1 MSGHGSRNGKTRS
14 SIAEESA
21 ISVAKAKFDLLVV
34 GGGINGAGVARD
46 AAGRGLRTL
55 LCEQHDLAAHTSSA
69 STKLI
74 HGGLR
79 YLEFYDF
86 RLVRKSLRER
96 EIVID
101 AAPHIVRPMRFVLP
115 HDAHLRPVW
124 MIRAGLFLYDHL
136 ARRRRLAG
144 SEGVD
149 LRRHPAGAPLDPR
162 YTRGFVYSDAWVDDA
177 RLVVLT
183 AMDAREHGAT
193 ILTRTRC
200 ARLER
205 TGDLWTAT
213 LERADGGEMRV
224 EAAAVVN
231 ATGPW
236 VDRFLDGS
244 TPLPARRHPRIV
256 KGSHIVVPRIFDHEF
271 AYIFQA
277 PDRRIVF
284 AIPYQREFTLIGT
297 TERDYQG
304 DLATPAIE
312 APEVDYLLAMANRYF
327 RGELTRA
334 DVRWTFAGLRP
345 LLADPADVATS
356 VTRDYLLD
364 LEMQGPPLLS
374 IYGGKLTTYRRLA
387 EDVLDDLATRLG
399 WPRRHWTAG
408 ATLPGGDIA
417 GADFPAFLLEIRATY
432 PRMPASLLERLAAAY
447 GTRVRQVLEG
457 AQSPSELGEEVLPG
471 LHQHEIEYLRGE
483 EWAVTA
489 EDILY
494 RRSKLA
500 LHLPV
505 DAQARLD
512 DWLARHPRADSTGP
526 ALV

>member
-1 MSGHGSRNGKTRS
+1 MRTGRGRY
-14 SIAEESA
+14 
-21 ISVAKAKFDLLVV
+21 DLLVV
-34 GGGINGAGVARD
+34 GGGVNGAGVARD

-96 EIVID
+96 EIVLD
-101 AAPHIVRPMRFVLP
+101 SAPHIVRPMRFVLP
-115 HDAHLRPVW
+115 HDAHLRPAW

-136 ARRRRLAG
+136 ARRRRLPG

-162 YTRGFVYSDAWVDDA
+162 YTKGFVYSDAWVDDA

-183 AMDAREHGAT
+183 AMDARAHGARV
-193 ILTRTRC
+193 LTRTRC
-200 ARLER
+200 TRLER
-205 TGDLWTAT
+205 SDGRWLAT
-213 LERADGGEMRV
+213 LAGADGGELRV
-224 EAAAVVN
+224 EADAVVN

-236 VDRFLDGS
+236 VDRFLDAA

-256 KGSHIVVPRIFDHEF
+256 KGSHVVVPRLFDHDY

-284 AIPYQREFTLIGT
+284 AIPYEREFTLLGT
-297 TERDYQG
+297 TERDYRE
-304 DLATPAIE
+304 DLATPGIE
-312 APEVDYLLAMANRYF
+312 AAEVDYLLAMANRYF
-327 RGELTRA
+327 RRELGPG
-334 DVRWTFAGLRP
+334 DVRWSFAGLRP

-356 VTRDYLLD
+356 VTRDYVLD
-364 LEMQGPPLLS
+364 LEDHGPPLLS

-387 EDVLDDLATRLG
+387 QDVLDRLAARLG
-399 WPRRHWTAG
+399 WSRRHWTAQ
-408 ATLPGGDIA
+408 AALPGGDIA
-417 GADFPAFLLEIRATY
+417 GGDFGAFRDELRKSY
-432 PRMPASLLERLAAAY
+432 PRMPASLLDRLAAAY
-447 GTRVRQVLEG
+447 GTRVDNLLGVAR
-457 AQSPSELGEEVLPG
+457 SPAELGEQVLPG
-471 LHQHEIEYLRGE
+471 LYQREIEYLRRE

-500 LHLPV
+500 LHLAA
-505 DAQARLD
+505 DAATRLD
-512 DWLARHPRADSTGP
+512 DWLARHPYTPAAAP

>member
-1 MSGHGSRNGKTRS
+1 MDDGRS
-14 SIAEESA
+14 
-21 ISVAKAKFDLLVV
+21 KYDLLVV
-34 GGGINGAGVARD
+34 GGGVNGAGVARD

-96 EIVID
+96 EIILES
-101 AAPHIVRPMRFVLP
+101 APHIVRPMRFVLP
-115 HDAHLRPVW
+115 HDAHLRPAW

-136 ARRRRLAG
+136 ARRRRLPG
-144 SEGVD
+144 SEGVN
-149 LRRHPAGAPLDPR
+149 LRRHPAGAPLAPH
-162 YTRGFVYSDAWVDDA
+162 YTKGFVYSDAWVDDA

-183 AMDAREHGAT
+183 AMDARAHGAR

-200 ARLER
+200 SRLER
-205 TGDLWTAT
+205 DGSGWLAT
-213 LERADGGEMRV
+213 LARADGSEMQV
-224 EAAAVVN
+224 EASAVVN

-244 TPLPARRHPRIV
+244 TPMPARRHPRIV
-256 KGSHIVVPRIFDHEF
+256 KGSHIVVPRLFDHEF

-284 AIPYQREFTLIGT
+284 AIPYEHEYTLIGT
-297 TERDYQG
+297 TERDYKD

-312 APEVDYLLAMANRYF
+312 APEVDYLLAMSNRYF
-327 RGELTRA
+327 QRELSPS
-334 DVRWTFAGLRP
+334 DVRWSFAGLRP

-356 VTRDYLLD
+356 VTRDYVLD
-364 LEMQGPPLLS
+364 VEEHGPPLLS

-387 EDVLDDLATRLG
+387 EDVIDKLAARLG
-399 WPRRHWTAG
+399 WSRKHWTAA
-408 ATLPGGDIA
+408 ATLPGGDMR
-417 GADFPAFLLEIRATY
+417 GADFGAFRDELGKTY
-432 PRMPASLLERLAAAY
+432 PRLPATLLDRLAAAY
-447 GTRVRQVLEG
+447 GTRVDRILGVARSTL
-457 AQSPSELGEEVLPG
+457 ELGEEVLPG
-471 LHQHEIEYLRGE
+471 LHQREIEYLRSE

-500 LHLPV
+500 LHYPA
-505 DAQARLD
+505 DAAARLD
-512 DWLARHPRADSTGP
+512 DWLESHPRSDSSRP

>member
-1 MSGHGSRNGKTRS
+1 MRDERS
-14 SIAEESA
+14 
-21 ISVAKAKFDLLVV
+21 KYDLLVV
-34 GGGINGAGVARD
+34 GGGVNGAGVARD

-96 EIVID
+96 EIILES
-101 AAPHIVRPMRFVLP
+101 APHIVRPMRFVLP
-115 HDAHLRPVW
+115 HDAHLRPAW
-124 MIRAGLFLYDHL
+124 MIRTGLFLYDHL
-136 ARRRRLAG
+136 ARRRRLPG
-144 SEGVD
+144 SEGVN
-149 LRRHPAGAPLDPR
+149 LRRHAAGAPLAPR
-162 YTRGFVYSDAWVDDA
+162 YTKGFVYSDAWVDDA
-177 RLVVLT
+177 RLVVIT
-183 AMDAREHGAT
+183 AMDARAHGAR

-205 TGDLWTAT
+205 VGDCWLAA
-213 LERADGGEMRV
+213 LVRADGSEMQV
-224 EAAAVVN
+224 EASAVVN

-244 TPLPARRHPRIV
+244 TPVPARRHPRIV
-256 KGSHIVVPRIFDHEF
+256 KGSHIVVARLFEHEF

-284 AIPYQREFTLIGT
+284 AIPYEHEYTLIGT
-297 TERDYQG
+297 TERDYQD
-304 DLATPAIE
+304 DLATPGIE
-312 APEVDYLLAMANRYF
+312 TPEVDYLLAMANQYF
-327 RGELTRA
+327 QRELKRS
-334 DVRWTFAGLRP
+334 DVRWSFSGLRP

-356 VTRDYLLD
+356 VTRDYVLD
-364 LEMQGPPLLS
+364 LEDRGPPLLS

-387 EDVLDDLATRLG
+387 EDVLDELAARLG
-399 WPRRHWTAG
+399 WSRKHWTEG
-408 ATLPGGDIA
+408 AALPGGDMA
-417 GADFPAFLLEIRATY
+417 NADFGAFLDELRKAY
-432 PRMPASLLERLAAAY
+432 PRLPAAMLGRLAAAY
-447 GTRVRQVLEG
+447 GTRVERLLGV
-457 AQSPSELGEEVLPG
+457 ARSIHELGEEVLPG
-471 LHQHEIEYLRGE
+471 LHQREIEYLRSE
-483 EWAVTA
+483 EWAMTA

-500 LHLPV
+500 LHLPP
-505 DAQARLD
+505 DSADRLD
-512 DWLARHPRADSTGP
+512 DWLARHPRPGSSQP